1 LAHMFQNFKALPK
14 TQKRV
19 ITLCW
24 MASGISSFFGLPLAG
39 ALFVLE
45 VPHRMGMQYYEALSP
60 VMVASLVGVMFT
72 KGIQSQEPLS
82 GPYRYPTVPT
92 IRSKDMMLGI
102 VLGIVTAA
110 LAFLFTFLSKTAKKT
125 TAKLGF
131 VVDKRPVLVMTIGG
145 LLFGW
150 LGVLYPQT
158 LFWSEFEI
166 PTLLTNGETPLYH
179 TMVPSIFRQPV
190 PYDSLT
196 MGMIGLCK
204 MFAILICAVLG
215 FPGGILFPVYFVGL
229 AFGIVIAH
237 YLTFIPTTLAML
249 CMMCGFQV
257 ALLRTAWASNLILLV
272 LSAPIIIS
280 EKIHYTDIFSL
291 EKIYYNDIIS
301 LFSVMTAC
309 SYTALFLTRK
319 YHYYPHSGQRSRNDF
334 FPVDESLVNRNSHRL
349 IAVNDETTE
358 HEINDAQ
365 DIPDI
370 QPLLS

>member
-1 LAHMFQNFKALPK
+1 VEYQ
-14 TQKRV
+14 V
-19 ITLCW
+19 
-24 MASGISSFFGLPLAG
+24 FFGLPLAG

-82 GPYRYPTVPT
+82 GPYRYPPVPI

-110 LAFLFTFLSKTAKKT
+110 LAFLFTFLAKTAKKT
-125 TAKLGF
+125 TYSLGF

-166 PTLLTNGETPLYH
+166 PTLLTNGTVPLYH
-179 TMVPSIFRQPV
+179 TMVPSILHQPV

-196 MGMIGLCK
+196 IGMIGVCK

-229 AFGIVIAH
+229 AFGIVIAR
-237 YLTFIPTTLAML
+237 YLTFIPTTLSML

-272 LSAPIIIS
+272 LSAPIVIS
-280 EKIHYTDIFSL
+280 EKFHYNSVTDIISIS
-291 EKIYYNDIIS
+291 EKVHFDDIIS

-334 FPVDESLVNRNSHRL
+334 FPVDESHVNRNSHRL
-349 IAVNDETTE
+349 IAVNDENTE

-370 QPLLS
+370 EPLLS